1 MLLRC
6 GRTVI
11 VSSGQR
17 WATWIAQRL
26 SHNQRPFFA
35 SLSHIKLALFQ
46 SFSSVLFFVP
56 FTSGRLSWH
65 CLCKTWRVECSSP
78 ARKRQRNTSCTW
90 WVGPQTE
97 DVEIAVQNKF
107 FLITYVQCHNSFMT
121 QVFFSAARYIVHR
134 LRTVRSTLALTKR
147 MVWSA
152 STTTLKNTTILQ
164 CSTKSI
170 RRWESDFLVLMS
182 VNKALIKATVN
193 SYQGQCWKSLDMR
206 SLLFLC
212 RCWNV

>member
-107 FLITYVQCHNSFMT
+107 FLQTLHMYNVITPLWHKSFFRRHAILCT
-121 QVFFSAARYIVHR
+121 DWGRWD
-134 LRTVRSTLALTKR
+134 LR
-147 MVWSA
+147 
-152 STTTLKNTTILQ
+152 
-164 CSTKSI
+164 
-170 RRWESDFLVLMS
+170 
-182 VNKALIKATVN
+182 
-193 SYQGQCWKSLDMR
+193 
-206 SLLFLC
+206 
-212 RCWNV
+212 